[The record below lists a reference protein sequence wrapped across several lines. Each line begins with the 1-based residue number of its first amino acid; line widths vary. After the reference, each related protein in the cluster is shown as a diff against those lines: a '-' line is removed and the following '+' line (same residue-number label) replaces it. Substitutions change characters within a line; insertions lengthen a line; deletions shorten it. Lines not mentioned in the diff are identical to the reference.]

1 MLAEGG
7 ATRVEIDLRRQVLF
21 YWRDGALLRVLP
33 VSTGTGRR
41 YCEERNCGVAV
52 TPSGSFRVERRI
64 RGKHKSPLGLLY
76 DPLFFTGGYALH
88 GSPSGPPHPPPP
100 RRVPNPPPLSRWV
113 YEQRPHPPPRYL

>member
-41 YCEERNCGVAV
+41 YCEEGDCGVAV
-52 TPSGSFRVERRI
+52 TPSGSFRIERRI

-76 DPLFFTGGYALH
+76 DPLFFTGGYAIH
-88 GSPSGPPHPPPP
+88 RSPPVPAHPPPP
-100 RRVPNPPPLSRWV
+100 TSLLVPLP
-113 YEQRPHPPPRYL
+113 